1 MNTHLQTLIERGQRA
16 YPFGVSYVQRCC
28 KIGYNLAMSVIEEGL
43 ESGVIFRDPNC
54 EYKYFF
60 KK

>member
-1 MNTHLQTLIERGQRA
+1 MSKHLDELIERGQRN

-28 KIGYNLAMSVIEEGL
+28 KIGYNLAKNIIDEGL
-43 ESGVIFRDPNC
+43 ENGVIFRDPNC